1 MNLRHSA
8 VLFLGLLCTTATAAE
23 DKPVDGPK
31 RVVAQIVLKVANK
44 DEAQQSVITEAERLG
59 GYFSQ
64 LSESQV
70 SVRIPV
76 AHHDDL
82 LTHLDGL
89 GLVADRQYSSLD
101 LREELE
107 DSKIRLSARQKV
119 LDQYFKL
126 LSTANAKA
134 VITVER
140 EITRLVAEVERY
152 QGSIRLLEHDAA
164 LASVVVRFQFRD
176 RTQPNQST
184 GSSFDWLNS
193 LSLARLV
200 HQGTHARDMRAPKN
214 KVRVTAP
221 EGFAAYDTRRQH
233 WSASPD
239 GVLFRVRTVEH
250 KPQADLAFWAESMA
264 KHLATAGYRIQSKS
278 DIKAGQT
285 AGHQVQTNAP
295 MGAHDY
301 AYTVAIFPVGKLLVI
316 AEVAGPVEKVAAH
329 QGAIDAAVAGLGF

>member
-1 MNLRHSA
+1 MSLRHSA
-8 VLFLGLLCTTATAAE
+8 VLFLGLLCTPAAAAD

-31 RVVAQIVLKVANK
+31 RVVAQLVLKVANK
-44 DEAQQSVITEAERLG
+44 GEAQQSVITEAERLG

-70 SVRIPV
+70 SVRVPV
-76 AHHDDL
+76 AHQDDL

-89 GLVADRQYSSLD
+89 GLVADRQYSSTD
-101 LREELE
+101 LREQLE
-107 DSKIRLSARQKV
+107 DSKTRLSARQKV

-152 QGSIRLLEHDAA
+152 QGSIRLLEHDAK

-184 GSSFDWLNS
+184 GSSFAWLNS

-200 HQGTHARDMRAPKN
+200 HQGAHARDMRAPKN

-250 KPQADLAFWAESMA
+250 KPEADLAFWAESM
-264 KHLATAGYRIQSKS
+264 ATAGYRIQSKS

-285 AGHQVQTNAP
+285 EGHQIQTNAP

-329 QGAIDAAVAGLGF
+329 QGAIDAAVAGLRF